1 MNNQVKV
8 NQIALILM
16 LIVSGGKY
24 MSLPQTLS
32 QQVGRDAWLV
42 TAILLAADLLCLA
55 MLVWAVKL
63 NKSKLSF
70 NQTLNHC
77 VGKVVAKAIL
87 IVFAIFMAVR
97 LATLYSG
104 VYELFVAT
112 FGIRTNWAGFALP
125 LATLVCF
132 ALSKG
137 MQPLARTN
145 QLLSAIIAVSLIAIL
160 ILPSRQANLSELL
173 PVGQSGAG
181 KIATCALKNGFWFS
195 DYVFLYFVLDG
206 IHVKKR
212 TFLPILGFFGIG
224 ATLTVFM
231 YVLFTGLFGNMAQ
244 YTDLAMSKVSQFVVT
259 SAVNGRIDWL
269 FVTIWTLSVFI
280 KISVF
285 TFSLYKC
292 LTYLFQY
299 NRCKFNLPLGLVA
312 TSAILLPLFVTVK
325 HLSQIVTNYLRY
337 PFYVVQYL
345 LPLTMPLL
353 VKVANVKNKTKQEKT
368 QCQAK
373 TNT

>member
-1 MNNQVKV
+1 MNNQVKP

-42 TAILLAADLLCLA
+42 TLILLLADFFCLA
-55 MLVWAVKL
+55 MLVWAIKL
-63 NKSKLSF
+63 NKDKLSLCQLLHHGIGRVASKL
-70 NQTLNHC
+70 
-77 VGKVVAKAIL
+77 IL
-87 IVFAIFMAVR
+87 LIFATFMAVR

-125 LATLVCF
+125 LAVFVCF

-145 QLLSAIIAVSLIAIL
+145 QLLSGIIVVSLIAIL
-160 ILPSRQANLSELL
+160 ILPSRQANLSQLL
-173 PVGQSGAG
+173 PMAQSGAG
-181 KIATCALKNGFWFS
+181 KLCKSLLQNGFWFS
-195 DYVFLYFVLDG
+195 DYVFLYFVLDS
-206 IHVKKR
+206 IQVKKR
-212 TFLPILGFFGIG
+212 TFMPILTFFGVG

-231 YVLFTGLFGNMAQ
+231 YILFTGLFGNMAQ

-292 LTYLFQY
+292 LTYLVEDK
-299 NRCKFNLPLGLVA
+299 RCKFNFVLGLVA
-312 TSAILLPLFVTVK
+312 TATILIPLFVTVK
-325 HLSQIVTNYLRY
+325 DLSQVVQNYLRY

-345 LPLTMPLL
+345 LPLAMPLL
-353 VKVANVKNKTKQEKT
+353 VTVANGKSANKGG
-368 QCQAK
+368 
-373 TNT
+373 NRVN